1 MAPRLIHFSA
11 PYRPL
16 PELRRHDQTKGEVL
30 MPTWLKHN
38 WYSIYWGGKYRPGFF
53 TPGSFSGV
61 NNTSAQRYIANL
73 VAYLDAHQYSVVG
86 VIPIVEPVQW
96 EEKGT
101 GLSLHC
107 TTGFYS
113 ILERREQIDE
123 ETYSKRMGLVY
134 LSEEIEA
141 AKQYIKNAPQQL
153 DEIDITAIHEMTG
166 VKSLSEIFTLM
177 SQELSVE
184 ERKGLF
190 KQTYV
195 IDIASIITYGAY
207 LTFKTPEEAEEAL
220 AGIRKL
226 GAAVMQQ
233 YRDIV
238 QRYGE
243 CAAFLKTAGIPDEEI
258 PPLKGRLENT

>member
-1 MAPRLIHFSA
+1 
-11 PYRPL
+11 
-16 PELRRHDQTKGEVL
+16 

-134 LSEEIEA
+134 LSEEIE
-141 AKQYIKNAPQQL
+141 QFNF
-153 DEIDITAIHEMTG
+153 EML
-166 VKSLSEIFTLM
+166 K
-177 SQELSVE
+177 
-184 ERKGLF
+184 K
-190 KQTYV
+190 YV
-195 IDIASIITYGAY
+195 I
-207 LTFKTPEEAEEAL
+207 
-220 AGIRKL
+220 
-226 GAAVMQQ
+226 
-233 YRDIV
+233 V
-238 QRYGE
+238 Q
-243 CAAFLKTAGIPDEEI
+243 P
-258 PPLKGRLENT
+258 